1 MIFRHKTSGGVISA
15 SESEAEHLR
24 MAGFIPMDEYE
35 SPVMEPEPQEDE
47 SPATEPEPPRKR
59 GRPKIK
65 RG

>member
-35 SPVMEPEPQEDE
+35 AEAMEPEPQEDE
-47 SPATEPEPPRKR
+47 SPAMEPDQPRKR